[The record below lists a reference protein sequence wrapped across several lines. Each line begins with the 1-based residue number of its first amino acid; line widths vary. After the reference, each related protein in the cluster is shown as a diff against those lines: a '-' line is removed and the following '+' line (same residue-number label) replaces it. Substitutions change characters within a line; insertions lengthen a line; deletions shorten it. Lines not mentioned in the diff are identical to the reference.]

1 LKNGS
6 LFSFNPTM
14 KDKTM
19 TRPVLRI
26 ENLCKSFGT
35 TPVVRDVSFDVH
47 PSEVIVI
54 IGSSG
59 TGKSTLLQ
67 CLNLLHRPTSGN
79 IFLEDQEITAP
90 GVNQDL
96 VRRQM
101 GMVFQEFNLFN
112 HLTVLGNVT
121 VGMTKVLGM
130 PVKDAE
136 KKAMNELERVGMADH
151 HHKYPAQLSGGQKQR
166 VGIARALGMTPK
178 VMLFDEP
185 TSALDPELTGEVLAV
200 MQKLAAEGMTMIIV
214 SHEMGFAREAADRV
228 IFMENG
234 RIEEQGPPDRMF
246 TCPAS
251 ERTRKFLS
259 IITTGNAGQPVG
271 KTPQGKA

>member
-1 LKNGS
+1 
-6 LFSFNPTM
+6 M

-26 ENLCKSFGT
+26 KNLCKSFGA
-35 TPVVRDVSFDVH
+35 TPVVTDVSFDVH

-67 CLNLLHRPTSGN
+67 CLNLLHTPTSGN

-90 GVNQDL
+90 GVNQDR

-136 KKAMNELERVGMADH
+136 KR
-151 HHKYPAQLSGGQKQR
+151 P
-166 VGIARALGMTPK
+166 
-178 VMLFDEP
+178 
-185 TSALDPELTGEVLAV
+185 
-200 MQKLAAEGMTMIIV
+200 
-214 SHEMGFAREAADRV
+214 
-228 IFMENG
+228 
-234 RIEEQGPPDRMF
+234 
-246 TCPAS
+246 
-251 ERTRKFLS
+251 
-259 IITTGNAGQPVG
+259 
-271 KTPQGKA
+271 

>member
-1 LKNGS
+1 
-6 LFSFNPTM
+6 M
-14 KDKTM
+14 KDKKM

-26 ENLCKSFGT
+26 ENLCKSFGA
-35 TPVVRDVSFDVH
+35 TPVVTDVSFDVH

-67 CLNLLHRPTSGN
+67 CLNLLHTPTSGR
-79 IFLEDQEITAP
+79 IFLEDLEITAP
-90 GVNQDL
+90 NVNQDL

-130 PVKDAE
+130 PAKEAE

-151 HHKYPAQLSGGQKQR
+151 RHKYPAQLSGGQKQR

-185 TSALDPELTGEVLAV
+185 TSALDPELTGEVLTV

-214 SHEMGFAREAADRV
+214 SHEMGFARDAADRV

-234 RIEEQGPPDRMF
+234 QIEEQGPPDRMF
-246 TCPAS
+246 THPES

-259 IITTGNAGQPVG
+259 IITTGNTDQPA
-271 KTPQGKA
+271 GKASQGSK

>member
-1 LKNGS
+1 
-6 LFSFNPTM
+6 
-14 KDKTM
+14 M

-35 TPVVRDVSFDVH
+35 TPVIKDVSFDVN

-67 CLNLLHRPTSGN
+67 CLNLLHRPTSGR
-79 IFLEDQEITAP
+79 IFLENQEITAP
-90 GVNQDL
+90 GMNEDT

-112 HLTVLGNVT
+112 HLSVLGNVT
-121 VGMTKVLGM
+121 IGMTKVLGM
-130 PVKDAE
+130 PAKDAE
-136 KKAMNELERVGMADH
+136 KKALTELSRVGMADH
-151 HHKYPAQLSGGQKQR
+151 RHKYPSQLSGGQKQR
-166 VGIARALGMTPK
+166 VGIARALGMDPK

-234 RIEEQGPPDRMF
+234 RIEEQGPPDRLF
-246 TCPAS
+246 TRPES
-251 ERTRKFLS
+251 ERTQKFLS
-259 IITTGNAGQPVG
+259 IITTG
-271 KTPQGKA
+271 KAEPPSGNLEPDAP